1 MPTALSQRPRRSVT
15 ATELSLIEAE
25 ELPPEQRIALAYT
38 PAASQDKLAVVF
50 ALDQRLSRIVAQAT
64 EPMLA
69 QLRLAWWRDEL
80 AKLVSDRPSGDAV
93 LDAVGTHWLGEE
105 THLISLVDAW
115 EVMLT
120 EPPIMRG
127 AAKSFANGRAAPFA
141 HLAGPEGGD
150 DWQRV
155 HGAASRW
162 ALADAAVHMSN
173 GEERDTFIGLGLD
186 RAAKVGRIPR
196 NLRGIAVL
204 EALAL
209 RSLKNG
215 GAPLMEGRGAALI
228 ALRLG
233 IFGR

>member
-1 MPTALSQRPRRSVT
+1 M
-15 ATELSLIEAE
+15 IEAE
-25 ELPPEQRIALAYT
+25 DLPSEQRIALAYT
-38 PAASQDKLAVVF
+38 PATSREKLAVVF

-80 AKLVSDRPSGDAV
+80 GKSVGERPSGDAV
-93 LDAVGTHWLGEE
+93 LDSIGESWAGEE
-105 THLISLVDAW
+105 SYLASLVDAW
-115 EVMLT
+115 EEMLGD
-120 EPPIMRG
+120 PPIMRG
-127 AAKSFANGRAAPFA
+127 AAKSFASGRAAPFA
-141 HLAGPEGGD
+141 YLAGPEGSD

-162 ALADAAVHMSN
+162 ALADAALHMSN
-173 GEERDTFIGLGLD
+173 GEERDTFIKLGLV
-186 RAAKVGRIPR
+186 RATYVGKVPR
-196 NLRGIAVL
+196 RLRGLAIL
-204 EALAL
+204 EGLAL

-215 GAPLMEGRGAALI
+215 AAPLMQGRGAALI